1 MTKQKKRVMVV
12 DDERGFTEMV
22 RMSLES
28 LGEYSVCEVND
39 ARKAVSTARSF
50 QPELILL
57 DVMMPEMDGGDVASA
72 LARDAEL
79 AEVPLIYLTALVSK
93 EEAPA
98 AGMRTPKHRFLP
110 KPTSMVHLMET
121 IEKTIAQ
128 GPVA

>member
-28 LGEYSVCEVND
+28 LGNYSVCEVND
-39 ARKAVSTARSF
+39 ARRAVSTARDF

-72 LARDAEL
+72 FGRDPEL
-79 AEVPLIYLTALVSK
+79 ADVPLIYLTALVSK

-98 AGMRTPKHRFLP
+98 AGMRNPRHRFLP
-110 KPTSMVHLMET
+110 KPTSMVELMGT
-121 IEKTIAQ
+121 IEAEMGKA
-128 GPVA
+128 PRV

>member
-28 LGEYSVCEVND
+28 LGNYAVCEVND

-72 LARDAEL
+72 LGRDAEL
-79 AEVPLIYLTALVSK
+79 ADVPLIYLTALVSK

-98 AGMRTPKHRFLP
+98 AGMRSAKHRFLP
-110 KPTSMVHLMET
+110 KPTSMADLMET
-121 IEKTIAQ
+121 IEATLAR
-128 GPVA
+128 GPAA

>member
-1 MTKQKKRVMVV
+1 MTKPKKRVMVV
-12 DDERGFTEMV
+12 DDEVGFTEMV

-28 LGEYSVCEVND
+28 LGNYSVCEVND
-39 ARKAVSTARSF
+39 PRRAVSMARSF

-72 LARDAEL
+72 LGRDHEL

-98 AGMRTPKHRFLP
+98 AGMRNPKHRFLP
-110 KPTSMVHLMET
+110 KPTSMVELMGT
-121 IEKTIAQ
+121 IEAEMGKA
-128 GPVA
+128 PRV